1 MEVVALIA
9 EVGDEMTDEVGEED
23 MVAETTGMVEAEVS
37 EEDLEED
44 AVVGEMTEGEE
55 VEDTEG
61 VEMIGGVV
69 AVATE
74 VVETLETAGEEDLA
88 PGDP

>member
-9 EVGDEMTDEVGEED
+9 VVGDEMTDEVGEED